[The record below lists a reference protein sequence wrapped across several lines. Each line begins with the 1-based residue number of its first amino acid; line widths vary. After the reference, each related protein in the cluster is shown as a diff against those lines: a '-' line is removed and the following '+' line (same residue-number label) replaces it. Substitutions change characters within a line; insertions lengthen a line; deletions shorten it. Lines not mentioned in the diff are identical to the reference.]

1 MESFE
6 EFFHS
11 PEPDRDKFLSRLF
24 GIFNEEVVRHW
35 CGCSQASYEDLGR
48 PTLRVPGERRGHTL
62 DFTFRSRETGKV
74 YVAELKC
81 EIEFMGYR
89 YMRLQNGDEL
99 RHHSGEAFRKLL
111 LAAKDPK
118 AVEVSVVGKPLAVD
132 GAVLVWGA
140 VTSGGRKAVM
150 REYGFAD
157 VLSLEAILGNLR
169 AWAPPAWLERIERL
183 RRYSNELF
191 GYLLGSG

>member
-1 MESFE
+1 MRSFE

-11 PEPDRDKFLSRLF
+11 SEPDRDKFLSRLF

-35 CGCSQASYEDLGR
+35 CGCSQAPYEDLGR

-89 YMRLQNGDEL
+89 YMRLQSGEEL

-118 AVEVSVVGKPLAVD
+118 AVEVSVVGKPITAD

-140 VTSGGRKAVM
+140 VTSDGREAVM

-157 VLSLEAILGNLR
+157 VLSLEVMLGDLR
-169 AWAPPAWLERIERL
+169 AWAPPAWLQRVERL
-183 RRYSNELF
+183 QRYSNELF
-191 GYLLGSG
+191 DYLLGSG